1 MKKHKANELLHQA
14 SMLATTVSAQIESL
28 GGDLPETITD
38 FGSNKYGK
46 FSTSV
51 TQTEDKKKFVLTIE
65 NMDSAVCTQME
76 KMVGGMV
83 QGASCSGTTLT
94 LSYYKNLAT
103 TEAEGEKSPTG
114 VKPECSPACQE
125 GQQCIGGACATVTPE
140 AVNGCSK
147 NSDCDEWCATNG
159 NGEKCYCFV
168 DSNVLDDGYFHNFTG
183 SCDKAKIISGI
194 TDGYIASDSD
204 ITWWAAV
211 NFCKVHGT
219 SLLSLSDLGVT
230 ITTGVSQF
238 SPFCEGID
246 CIGTDLAKQKDKLAE
261 DDYGYW
267 LMDGVRCDQSGKCI
281 LDNNNPPDVLDIF
294 ISEPSI
300 YNSPR
305 NSFHKALCK

>member
-1 MKKHKANELLHQA
+1 MSGKDPTELDTFA
-14 SMLATTVSAQIESL
+14 
-28 GGDLPETITD
+28 D
-38 FGSNKYGK
+38 SNLGK
-46 FSTSV
+46 FTLDYDSTKTTFDLKISELDGSV
-51 TQTEDKKKFVLTIE
+51 CSQLKE
-65 NMDSAVCTQME
+65 
-76 KMVGGMV
+76 GGMV
-83 QGASCSGTTLT
+83 QKVECNETAKTASIT
-94 LSYYKNLAT
+94 YYKNLAT
-103 TEAEGEKSPTG
+103 TEAEGEKSPTEE
-114 VKPECSPACQE
+114 KPECSPACQE
-125 GQQCIGGACATVTPE
+125 GQECIGGVCATVTPE

-168 DSNVLDDGYFHNFTG
+168 DSMVLGDDGYYHNFTG
-183 SCDKAKIISGI
+183 SCDKAKIRSGI

-238 SPFCEGID
+238 SPFCEGSD

-261 DDYGYW
+261 DDNGYW

-305 NSFHKALCK
+305 SSFHKALCK